1 MFTISFDFDET
12 TKKVQNL
19 KVVSLESGLPTI
31 QVLENKL
38 QLSPA
43 AIELIGAKS
52 GDRLSINYWTV
63 NNEETFPVIGKS
75 EIFTDEDSGTKL
87 TKSRT
92 MSYRGQQM
100 NVLKMYGDNFT
111 VESFKEGMF
120 KLTPIKEE
128 SLDSELIDLE
138 NTENITFNDFNEE

>member
-19 KVVSLESGLPTI
+19 KVVSLEPGLPTV

-38 QLSPA
+38 QLSQA

-52 GDRLSINYWTV
+52 GDRLAINYWTV
-63 NNEETFPVIGKS
+63 NNKETFPLIGKS
-75 EIFTDEDSGTKL
+75 EIFTDEDAGTKL

-92 MSYRGQQM
+92 LSYKGQQM
-100 NVLKMYGDNFT
+100 DVLKMYGDNFRI
-111 VESFKEGMF
+111 EPFKKGMF
-120 KLTPIKEE
+120 KLVSIKEDTLE
-128 SLDSELIDLE
+128 EELIDLE
-138 NTENITFNDFNEE
+138 NTENITFNDFND